1 MVTTIKHHWP
11 EYLIEAWGLGIFMV
25 AACFATA
32 FLWYPSSPV
41 HEAIP
46 SPLIERVLMG
56 LAMGLTAVAI
66 TYSKWGQRSGAHI
79 NPALTLTFLRLGKIK
94 PIDAA
99 FYILFQF
106 AGGVAGVWLSTLL
119 LGSVIS
125 APAVNY
131 AVTVP
136 GSEGAFVAF
145 LAECVISFGLMLVVL
160 ATSNSKHQAHF
171 TGLFAG
177 ALIALYITFES
188 PLSGMSMN
196 PARTVGS
203 AITARVWT
211 ASWVYFTAPIVG
223 MLLAAEVYVRLRGLR
238 AVKCAKLKH
247 PRNDPHC
254 IFCCGYR
261 EEHHSSA

>member
-1 MVTTIKHHWP
+1 
-11 EYLIEAWGLGIFMV
+11 
-25 AACFATA
+25 
-32 FLWYPSSPV
+32 
-41 HEAIP
+41 
-46 SPLIERVLMG
+46 MG

-66 TYSKWGQRSGAHI
+66 TYSKWGQRSGAHL

-94 PIDAA
+94 PTDAG

-106 AGGVAGVWLSTLL
+106 VGGVAGVSLSAFL
-119 LGSVIS
+119 LGSVLT
-125 APAVNY
+125 APTVNY

-136 GSEGAFVAF
+136 GSEGAAVAF
-145 LAECVISFGLMLVVL
+145 FAECVISFGLMLVVL
-160 ATSNSKHQAHF
+160 ETSNSKRLAPF

-177 ALIALYITFES
+177 ALIAIYITFES

-196 PARTVGS
+196 PARTMGS
-203 AITARVWT
+203 AIPARVWT
-211 ASWVYFTAPIVG
+211 ASWVYFTAPFIG
-223 MLLAAEVYVRLRGLR
+223 MLLAAEMYVRLRGLR